1 MTQPS
6 HHLHFYKLIPRGI
19 ALGGVCWM
27 LSLEFF
33 VGQAV
38 AQAAW
43 RTPYSLIDN
52 PISDLGS
59 TSCSY
64 RLDRLGA
71 SRTYVCS
78 PWHAL
83 MNGSFII
90 TGALLLLGLYFTRHA

>member
-6 HHLHFYKLIPRGI
+6 HHLRFRKLIPRGI

-52 PISDLGS
+52 PSAI
-59 TSCSY
+59 
-64 RLDRLGA
+64 
-71 SRTYVCS
+71 
-78 PWHAL
+78 
-83 MNGSFII
+83 
-90 TGALLLLGLYFTRHA
+90 